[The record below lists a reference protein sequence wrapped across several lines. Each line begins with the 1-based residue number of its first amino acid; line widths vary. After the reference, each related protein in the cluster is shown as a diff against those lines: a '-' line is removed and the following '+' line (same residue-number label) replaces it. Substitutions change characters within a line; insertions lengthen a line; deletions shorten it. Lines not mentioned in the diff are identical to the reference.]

1 MDFEAR
7 EKRKYIRN
15 ALLSFVCTA
24 VCIGIDIRSFWRH
37 GGFYMTW
44 QLAVSFAS
52 RRMLAPQPRPGRQLR
67 APASRVFT
75 GAPKCRC
82 SARP

>member
-24 VCIGIDIRSFWRH
+24 VCIGIDIVRS
-37 GGFYMTW
+37 GVM
-44 QLAVSFAS
+44 AVFI
-52 RRMLAPQPRPGRQLR
+52 
-67 APASRVFT
+67 
-75 GAPKCRC
+75 
-82 SARP
+82 

>member
-44 QLAVSFAS
+44 QLAVSFVLYVILNF
-52 RRMLAPQPRPGRQLR
+52 MGIR
-67 APASRVFT
+67 AV
-75 GAPKCRC
+75 KK
-82 SARP
+82 ARELSKKSGE

>member
-44 QLAVSFAS
+44 QLAVSFV
-52 RRMLAPQPRPGRQLR
+52 LYVIFDLYGDTGR
-67 APASRVFT
+67 
-75 GAPKCRC
+75 
-82 SARP
+82 

>member
-44 QLAVSFAS
+44 QLAVSFV
-52 RRMLAPQPRPGRQLR
+52 LC
-67 APASRVFT
+67 VF
-75 GAPKCRC
+75 
-82 SARP
+82 

>member
-37 GGFYMTW
+37 GRFLYDVAAGGTFVLYVILIFMGI
-44 QLAVSFAS
+44 
-52 RRMLAPQPRPGRQLR
+52 RR
-67 APASRVFT
+67 
-75 GAPKCRC
+75 
-82 SARP
+82 